1 MRFFVFRPPLGEA
14 RSASLHGRL
23 FIEGDLAFGQPD
35 LVARLAP
42 GYGEGAFDYLSD
54 RQVGQ
59 LVTFAGV
66 RGVDELIELDQ
77 KALNRARDQVR
88 GLGDS
93 GVSEEPAPAPDLP
106 SSHESQDDPLAAQ
119 VRALVGPGN
128 SARLKELAKLVGVPV
143 GSMEANAAA
152 IVEAMQDPEKRARIT
167 KALEG

>member
-59 LVTFAGV
+59 LVTCAGV
-66 RGVDELIELDQ
+66 RGIDELIELDQ

-93 GVSEEPAPAPDLP
+93 GSEEPALAPELP
-106 SSHESQDDPLAAQ
+106 PSHEDPLAAR

-152 IVEAMQDPEKRARIT
+152 IVEAMQDPEKRDRLT
-167 KALEG
+167 KALEV